1 MAEKPTYEE
10 LEQRIKELG
19 KRVLKRKLVEEALRT
34 SEKRYKDLS
43 DHMNDGVAIYQAEN
57 DGEDFVFIDFNKSAE
72 RIDNVKRNDLIGKS
86 VLKIFPGVKDFG
98 LFDVF
103 KRVWKTGKSEKY
115 AIVLYEDE
123 RISGWR
129 DNFVYKVPSGE
140 IVAIYRDETEKK
152 LAEEALKES
161 EARFRAI
168 FEHMEAAS
176 CLDEIVYD
184 GGKAVDYRILDV
196 NPSYEKI
203 LGIKKEKVIGSL
215 ASQVY
220 GTGEAPFLDIYSKV
234 AETGQPASFEA
245 YLALVDKYLQVTS
258 SSPEK
263 GKFSNI
269 FSDITERKQA
279 EEALKISRENL
290 LEESNQ
296 RKILSKRLIDLLE
309 KDRHDIAMELH
320 DNIGQILT
328 SLKINLEVIDDKLK
342 PVDTELGSLT
352 KDAIKRANQAI
363 NDLHNIAQGLMPS
376 ILDALG
382 LVSSLRALLNEFRE
396 HTDIKID
403 FFNRNIGKRFDKE
416 KELAI
421 YRIVQEALNNIIKHA
436 EAKNVYVNLLKKGN
450 VLSLSVEDDGVG
462 FDQDREMKISKGK
475 GPLGLVIMQERAL
488 QLDGELTIESSLDK
502 GTHILAEIPI

>member
-43 DHMNDGVAIYQAEN
+43 DHMNDGVAIYRAEN

-269 FSDITERKQA
+269 FSDITERKLNEEERDKLQSQLSNAIEMAHLGHWEYDVANDLFTFNDHFYKIFRTTAKQIGGYTMSSAEYARRFLHPDDMHLVVEETRKAVEATDPHFSRQLEHRMLYADGTVGHITVRFFIVKDAHGRTVKTYGVNQDITERKQA

-342 PVDTELGSLT
+342 PVDT
-352 KDAIKRANQAI
+352 
-363 NDLHNIAQGLMPS
+363 
-376 ILDALG
+376 
-382 LVSSLRALLNEFRE
+382 
-396 HTDIKID
+396 
-403 FFNRNIGKRFDKE
+403 
-416 KELAI
+416 
-421 YRIVQEALNNIIKHA
+421 
-436 EAKNVYVNLLKKGN
+436 
-450 VLSLSVEDDGVG
+450 
-462 FDQDREMKISKGK
+462 
-475 GPLGLVIMQERAL
+475 
-488 QLDGELTIESSLDK
+488 
-502 GTHILAEIPI
+502 